1 MTDIAAEVRDI
12 LVFHLGA
19 EEAFLTDDARL
30 AEDLGAD
37 RLDLVEIAMSCE
49 ERFDIDIPNHVA
61 TGLAT
66 VGDAV
71 GFVAARLAETMGAA
85 AHAGAARRAARA
97 RLDLRFGEAL
107 HACAR
112 LAPRRGGSRA
122 GAMRATLIL
131 TVAGL
136 IAFVLQPAGAAAA
149 ESGYAAVWQPGS
161 GARCGEI
168 GASLVWQKRHCLPG
182 LRQVSS

>member
-19 EEAFLTDDARL
+19 EEARLTDDARL

-61 TGLAT
+61 TSLAT

-71 GFVAARLAETMGAA
+71 RFVEAE
-85 AHAGAARRAARA
+85 
-97 RLDLRFGEAL
+97 LDRK
-107 HACAR
+107 
-112 LAPRRGGSRA
+112 S
-122 GAMRATLIL
+122 
-131 TVAGL
+131 V
-136 IAFVLQPAGAAAA
+136 V
-149 ESGYAAVWQPGS
+149 SGQRVDPG
-161 GARCGEI
+161 GARI
-168 GASLVWQKRHCLPG
+168 TQQQSR
-182 LRQVSS
+182 

>member
-71 GFVAARLAETMGAA
+71 GFVEGPPAPPAGRGGGGGRLRRGPPRRAHGRGGTRRRGPPCRSRAPRPPVRRGVARLCQA
-85 AHAGAARRAARA
+85 
-97 RLDLRFGEAL
+97 
-107 HACAR
+107 
-112 LAPRRGGSRA
+112 
-122 GAMRATLIL
+122 
-131 TVAGL
+131 
-136 IAFVLQPAGAAAA
+136 
-149 ESGYAAVWQPGS
+149 
-161 GARCGEI
+161 
-168 GASLVWQKRHCLPG
+168 
-182 LRQVSS
+182 

>member
-19 EEAFLTDDARL
+19 EEARLTDDARL

-61 TGLAT
+61 ARLAT

-71 GFVAARLAETMGAA
+71 RFIQAQVTGTMGVTMAAATGAGPARPRLA
-85 AHAGAARRAARA
+85 
-97 RLDLRFGEAL
+97 LLLGEPL

-112 LAPRRGGSRA
+112 LPLRQRTAPDGFAKTSA
-122 GAMRATLIL
+122 P
-131 TVAGL
+131 V
-136 IAFVLQPAGAAAA
+136 P
-149 ESGYAAVWQPGS
+149 S
-161 GARCGEI
+161 GA
-168 GASLVWQKRHCLPG
+168 PG
-182 LRQVSS
+182 